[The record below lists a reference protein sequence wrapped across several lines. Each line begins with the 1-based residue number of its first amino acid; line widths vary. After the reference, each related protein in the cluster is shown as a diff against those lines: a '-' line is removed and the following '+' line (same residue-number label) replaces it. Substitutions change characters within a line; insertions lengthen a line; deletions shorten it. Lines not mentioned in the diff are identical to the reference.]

1 MPSEPLPQAADV
13 GHLTEVLRRSG
24 VLGDGRVRDVQV
36 ESSAPQLVSRV
47 MRLRLAY
54 EGTSGAPGSL
64 ILKTDLPKRRDDVW
78 ETGRREVEFYTRL
91 AALTP
96 ARLFPLCFDA
106 TFEPHTK
113 AWHLLLEDLTDT
125 HTIATQWPLP
135 PTMEDCKR
143 MLGVLAHFHAAW
155 WDDRR
160 LGASVG
166 VWPDDKALNEV
177 VEKSARFY
185 RNLADRLGDRLSP
198 ERRDIYERYLA
209 SVPPDFARLRS
220 RRNLSIIHGDAHA
233 WNYFVPRDGGDDV
246 RLFDWDNW
254 RIGLAS
260 TDLAYMMAVHWYPER
275 RRMMERP
282 LLDYYYETLVLRGV
296 EGYRREALDEDYR
309 LSVLRHLMTPVWL
322 AAMDLPPSI
331 WWGHLE
337 RVMLAIDDL
346 GCRSFLV

>member
-1 MPSEPLPQAADV
+1 MPSEALPQAADV
-13 GHLTEVLRRSG
+13 EHLTDALRRSG
-24 VLGDGRVRDVQV
+24 VLRDGRVRDVQV
-36 ESSAPQLVSRV
+36 ESSSQQFVSRV

-54 EGTSGAPGSL
+54 EGTSDAPRTV
-64 ILKTDLPKRRDDVW
+64 ILKIGLPKRRDDVW
-78 ETGRREVEFYTRL
+78 ETGRREVEFYTRF

-96 ARLFPLCFDA
+96 TRLVPLCFDA
-106 TFEPHTK
+106 AFEPDTK
-113 AWHLLLEDLTDT
+113 AWHILLEDLTDT
-125 HTIATQWPLP
+125 HRIATQWPLP

-143 MLGVLAHFHAAW
+143 MLGALARFHAGW

-160 LGASVG
+160 LGVSVG
-166 VWPDDKALNEV
+166 LFPDDKALNEV
-177 VEKSARFY
+177 IEKSVRFY
-185 RNLADRLGDRLSP
+185 KNFADRLGDRLSP
-198 ERRDIYERYLA
+198 YRRDIYERFFAAAPL
-209 SVPPDFARLRS
+209 DLARLRS

-233 WNYFVPRDGGDDV
+233 WNYFVPLDGGDDV

-282 LLDYYYETLVLRGV
+282 LLDHYHETLVVRGV
-296 EGYRREALDEDYR
+296 QGYGREALDEDYR
-309 LSVLRHLMTPVWL
+309 VSLLRHLMTPVWL
-322 AAMDLPPSI
+322 AAMDFPPLI

-346 GCRSFLV
+346 GCRSLLV